1 MRTAVGLLTLAAL
14 LAVSR
19 PAWAQ
24 VPSLTLKTS
33 LVFYGDDTEFSNP
46 FRTGETIVG
55 TYGVAFLEVGLNDRF
70 AIRAGG
76 FGNFR
81 FGSSEPIDQGRPV
94 LALVAGGPR
103 SYFVLGTLE
112 TMRHLKGDGPDRTG
126 PHGLLPPMQR
136 ETLAFDR
143 AHEAGMQ
150 WIVETPRYS
159 HDGWINWQ
167 RLNSRHHREV
177 FDVGFASLTRL
188 RPEFAIRGDIHAVHS
203 GGQQGGDEPVADSVA
218 AAAGVEAGAP
228 IGRVKRLSLELMALG
243 SRTVFD
249 RTQPDLTRGGFAT
262 FLRFAA
268 DWELWRV
275 HLILWRA
282 NGFVKVEGDPLYQA
296 IRHDGSRYNGIRD
309 YAETGVTRRFKLA
322 PNTVIETSL
331 RFHRTE
337 DNYEFSFRV
346 LGVANLDWKLK

>member
-1 MRTAVGLLTLAAL
+1 MRFAAAL
-14 LAVSR
+14 LIVGLAQ

-24 VPSLTLKTS
+24 VPSLNLKTS

-46 FRTGETIVG
+46 FRTGETILG
-55 TYGVAFLEVGLNDRF
+55 TYGVAFLEVGVNERF
-70 AIRAGG
+70 KIRAGG
-76 FGNFR
+76 FGNWR

-94 LALVAGGPR
+94 LALVAGSPR

-112 TMRHLKGDGPDRTG
+112 TMRHLDGRGPDRTG

-136 ETLAFDR
+136 EVLSFQR
-143 AHEAGMQ
+143 AYEAGMQ
-150 WIVETPRYS
+150 WIVDTPRYS

-167 RLNSRHHREV
+167 RINTSDRREV
-177 FDVGFASLTRL
+177 FDVGYASLTRL
-188 RPEFAIRGDIHAVHS
+188 RPEFAIRGDIHVVHA
-203 GGQQGGDEPVADSVA
+203 GGQNGGGNEPVADSVA

-228 IGRVKRLSLELMALG
+228 VGRVKRMSLELIALG

-262 FLRFAA
+262 FLRYAL

-282 NGFVKVEGDPLYQA
+282 NGFVKAEGDPLYQA
-296 IRHDGSRYNGIRD
+296 IRHDGSRYEGIRD
-309 YAETGVTRRFKLA
+309 YAETGITRRFKLA
-322 PNTVIETSL
+322 PDTVIETSL

-346 LGVANLDWKLK
+346 LGVAHLNWRLK

>member
-1 MRTAVGLLTLAAL
+1 MRALTGLLLL
-14 LAVSR
+14 LAFGS

-24 VPSLTLKTS
+24 VPTLTLRTS

-46 FRTGETIVG
+46 FRTGETILG
-55 TYGVAFLEVGLNDRF
+55 TYGVAFLEVGLSDRL

-76 FGNFR
+76 FGNWR

-94 LALVAGGPR
+94 LAFVAGTKR
-103 SYFVLGTLE
+103 SHFVLGTLE
-112 TMRHLKGDGPDRTG
+112 TMRHLTGEGPDRTG

-136 ETLAFDR
+136 ETLSFDR
-143 AHEAGMQ
+143 ANENGMQ
-150 WIVETPRYS
+150 WIVDTPRYS

-167 RLNSRHHREV
+167 RINSRRHREV
-177 FDVGFASLTRL
+177 FDAGFSTLTWL
-188 RPEFAIRGDIHAVHS
+188 RPELAIRGDIHAVHA
-203 GGQQGGDEPVADSVA
+203 GGQQGGEEPVADSVA
-218 AAAGVEAGAP
+218 AAAGVETGGAV
-228 IGRVKRLSLELMALG
+228 GRVKRLSLEMYALG

-249 RTQPDLTRGGFAT
+249 RSQPDLTRGGFAT
-262 FLRFAA
+262 FLRFAL

-296 IRHDGSRYNGIRD
+296 IRNDGSRYEGIRD
-309 YAETGVTRRFKLA
+309 YAETGLTRRFKLA
-322 PNTVIETSL
+322 PNSVIETSL

-346 LGVANLDWKLK
+346 MGVANLDWKIR